1 MVLLFQ
7 VKSKW
12 SLRKKKHSIF
22 VCSPFKWS
30 DFLCVLALSSV
41 CLCFAQCY
49 YKSYDV
55 MLKYKVMF
63 NKLIKPGKFPSFN
76 SEAIY
81 LLFCNNNIVPPTP
94 LRQNHHVPLDIGSQK
109 YRKNKKRKLVTS
121 QKYKEN
127 KKRATSSKHLSW
139 KWDLSANNHLPNFA
153 DYVNAHKSSSECK
166 SSTFNITADI
176 FFSLNKNFLKLR
188 AALSKLLL
196 LTFPILILFLSQ
208 HLSINIFLTILLF
221 LVVKLNIV

>member
-63 NKLIKPGKFPSFN
+63 NKLIKPRKFPSFN
-76 SEAIY
+76 SETIY

-121 QKYKEN
+121 HRN
-127 KKRATSSKHLSW
+127 TKKIKNVLRLQ
-139 KWDLSANNHLPNFA
+139 N
-153 DYVNAHKSSSECK
+153 
-166 SSTFNITADI
+166 I
-176 FFSLNKNFLKLR
+176 FFGSETYLQIII
-188 AALSKLLL
+188 
-196 LTFPILILFLSQ
+196 FPILLIM
-208 HLSINIFLTILLF
+208 
-221 LVVKLNIV
+221 

>member
-1 MVLLFQ
+1 MTSSSSQENFLLLIQRQFIYYF
-7 VKSKW
+7 VTIKL
-12 SLRKKKHSIF
+12 SLRLHLDKIIMSHLIF
-22 VCSPFKWS
+22 
-30 DFLCVLALSSV
+30 
-41 CLCFAQCY
+41 
-49 YKSYDV
+49 
-55 MLKYKVMF
+55 
-63 NKLIKPGKFPSFN
+63 
-76 SEAIY
+76 
-81 LLFCNNNIVPPTP
+81 
-94 LRQNHHVPLDIGSQK
+94 GSQK

-127 KKRATSSKHLSW
+127 KKRATSSKHLFW

>member
-1 MVLLFQ
+1 MTSSSSQENFLLLIQRQFIYYF
-7 VKSKW
+7 VTIKL
-12 SLRKKKHSIF
+12 SLQLHLDKIIMSHLIF
-22 VCSPFKWS
+22 
-30 DFLCVLALSSV
+30 
-41 CLCFAQCY
+41 
-49 YKSYDV
+49 
-55 MLKYKVMF
+55 
-63 NKLIKPGKFPSFN
+63 
-76 SEAIY
+76 
-81 LLFCNNNIVPPTP
+81 
-94 LRQNHHVPLDIGSQK
+94 GSQK

-127 KKRATSSKHLSW
+127 KKRATSSIHLFW

-176 FFSLNKNFLKLR
+176 FLKLR

-196 LTFPILILFLSQ
+196 LTFPVLVLFLSQ
-208 HLSINIFLTILLF
+208 HLSMNIFLTILLV